1 MARPA
6 ERSISFRGGG
16 MRTYYSQT
24 LHAAETALRNMDLR
38 LDDPFEMIAKRKYY
52 NMDKKITD
60 DVSQVVVHE
69 P

>member
-1 MARPA
+1 MAIPA
-6 ERSISFRGGG
+6 ERGISFRRCG
-16 MRTYYSQT
+16 MRTYYSYT
-24 LHAAETALRNMDLR
+24 LHAAETALRNMELL

-60 DVSQVVVHE
+60 DVSQVVVLE